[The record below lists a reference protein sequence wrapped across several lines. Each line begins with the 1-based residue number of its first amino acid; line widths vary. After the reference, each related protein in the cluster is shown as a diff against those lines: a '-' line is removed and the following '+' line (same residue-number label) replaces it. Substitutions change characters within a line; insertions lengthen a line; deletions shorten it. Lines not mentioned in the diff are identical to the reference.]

1 MERPH
6 KFDIFIHIK
15 GEQVIRHFVLA
26 TNETEPGEIDYQMN
40 EGVYLPRYLDTLRK
54 MPGFKSETE
63 DPIEKSAAPF
73 ALLPGIVKHE
83 TFWFNLT
90 QDFFQ
95 EKSMSL
101 MDVMKATNFP
111 FLRAQKK
118 SLLGLLEKEIT
129 TEERMSIKGLI
140 EWIDSIQDAAVDV
153 DKIARAEDVYLP
165 GDGKE

>member
-6 KFDIFIHIK
+6 KYDIFVHIK
-15 GEQVIRHFVLA
+15 GEQVIRHFIIA

-40 EGVYLPRYLDTLRK
+40 EVYLPPYLDTLRK

-73 ALLPGIVKHE
+73 AVLPGLVKHE
-83 TFWFNLT
+83 TFWFHLT
-90 QDFFQ
+90 RDFFQ

-101 MDVMKATNFP
+101 MDVMRATNFP

-129 TEERMSIKGLI
+129 REETMSIKGLI

-153 DKIARAEDVYLP
+153 DKIARAEDVYLQE
-165 GDGKE
+165 DE